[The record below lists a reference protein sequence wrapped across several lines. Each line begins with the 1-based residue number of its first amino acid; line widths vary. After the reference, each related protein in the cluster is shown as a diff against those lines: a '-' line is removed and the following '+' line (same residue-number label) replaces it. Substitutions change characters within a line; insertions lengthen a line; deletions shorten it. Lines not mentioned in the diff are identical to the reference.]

1 MMLEMRAD
9 THMDFHERRPKCLT
23 DYNKKKIGLFNDIV
37 TI

>member
-9 THMDFHERRPKCLT
+9 THMNFQEKRPKFLS
-23 DYNKKKIGLFNDIV
+23 DFNEKKIGLFSDAL